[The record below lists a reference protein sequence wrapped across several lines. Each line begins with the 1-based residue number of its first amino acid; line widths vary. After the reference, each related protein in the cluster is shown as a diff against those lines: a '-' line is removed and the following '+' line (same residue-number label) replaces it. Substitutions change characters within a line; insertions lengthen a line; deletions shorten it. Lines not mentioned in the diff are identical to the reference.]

1 MYIGRTVTGMRIVRA
16 IESNGRELWKYE
28 HSELKRPWGLTKDF
42 VENIYIAGNFSNNI
56 HMLSSAGYALK
67 IFEQIP
73 LPSRM
78 ILRKESN
85 DEFYVVSAST
95 SVKQVK
101 LIL

>member
-1 MYIGRTVTGMRIVRA
+1 MLTVIAVDGH
-16 IESNGRELWKYE
+16 GQELWKYE

-67 IFEQIP
+67 IFEQIS

>member
-1 MYIGRTVTGMRIVRA
+1 MYIGRTVTGMRIVRG
-16 IESNGRELWKYE
+16 IESNGRELWQYE